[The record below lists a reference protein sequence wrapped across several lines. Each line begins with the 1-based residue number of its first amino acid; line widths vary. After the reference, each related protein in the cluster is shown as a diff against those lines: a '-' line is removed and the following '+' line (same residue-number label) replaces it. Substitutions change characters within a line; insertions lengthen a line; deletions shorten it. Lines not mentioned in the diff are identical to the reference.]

1 MSGSCSSCNNVDPA
15 FLGVAEEGFNRTDLG
30 QETPGD
36 SKLGPEPLL
45 HLHQRTGKAG
55 WLLCSPAS
63 SVLLLFFPYP
73 FSLFLFSGQKQFGP
87 FFLSNFFFFLILFS
101 LPTLQRFFSHA
112 GWDVTR
118 FRDLSFPVAPGSV
131 GENYSTCKNILRNIL
146 KTSQV
151 ITRGF
156 NVNFFQSN

>member
-1 MSGSCSSCNNVDPA
+1 MSGSCSSCSNVDPA
-15 FLGVAEEGFNRTDLG
+15 FPGVAEEGFNWTDLG

-87 FFLSNFFFFLILFS
+87 FFLSNFFFFFNYVQS
-101 LPTLQRFFSHA
+101 SHA
-112 GWDVTR
+112 AEI
-118 FRDLSFPVAPGSV
+118 FFPCWLGCHSIQRP
-131 GENYSTCKNILRNIL
+131 
-146 KTSQV
+146 
-151 ITRGF
+151 
-156 NVNFFQSN
+156 FFPCCPWKCG